1 MKWFIKCI
9 KNYTLFKGR
18 ASRTEFWYFIL
29 YWAIFYVIIIAV
41 DRVLGFNF
49 INLKT
54 LPFSEYIPLANLY
67 DEVGLLTVIYRPL
80 TILPSL
86 AVISRRLHDI
96 NRSGWWCLMCVTPLV
111 IILIIFLC
119 KKSDESE
126 NQFGLNPSSI
136 QTKNPAKE
144 KGLVQIDFH
153 FHHFFCKEK

>member
-41 DRVLGFNF
+41 DRVLGLNF

-67 DEVGLLTVIYRPL
+67 EEVGLLTVIYRPL

-86 AVISRRLHDI
+86 AVMSRRLHDI

-111 IILIIFLC
+111 IILFIFLC

-126 NQFGLNPSSI
+126 NKFGLNPTI
-136 QTKNPAKE
+136 
-144 KGLVQIDFH
+144 
-153 FHHFFCKEK
+153 

>member
-9 KNYTLFKGR
+9 KNYTLFRGR

-29 YWAIFYVIIIAV
+29 YWAIFYIIIIAV
-41 DRVLGFNF
+41 EKVIGLDF
-49 INLKT
+49 INLKA
-54 LPFSEYIPLANLY
+54 LLSSEYIPLENLY
-67 DEVGLLTVIYRPL
+67 DKVGLLTVIYRPL

-119 KKSDESE
+119 KKSDENE
-126 NQFGLNPSSI
+126 NQFGPKPPI
-136 QTKNPAKE
+136 
-144 KGLVQIDFH
+144 
-153 FHHFFCKEK
+153 

>member
-9 KNYTLFKGR
+9 KNYTLFRGR
-18 ASRTEFWYFIL
+18 SSRTELWYFIL
-29 YWAIFYVIIIAV
+29 YWAIFYIIIIAV
-41 DRVLGFNF
+41 EKVLGLDF
-49 INLKT
+49 INLKA

-67 DEVGLLTVIYRPL
+67 DKVGLLTVIYRPL

-119 KKSDESE
+119 KKSDENE
-126 NQFGLNPSSI
+126 NKFGLNPS
-136 QTKNPAKE
+136 
-144 KGLVQIDFH
+144 L
-153 FHHFFCKEK
+153 

>member
-1 MKWFIKCI
+1 MKWFIKCL

-41 DRVLGFNF
+41 EKVLGLDF
-49 INLKT
+49 INFKA
-54 LPFSEYIPLANLY
+54 LPFSEYIPLANLF
-67 DEVGLLTVIYRPL
+67 DKVGLLTVIYRPL

-126 NQFGLNPSSI
+126 NQYGAI
-136 QTKNPAKE
+136 PAN
-144 KGLVQIDFH
+144 
-153 FHHFFCKEK
+153 

>member
-9 KNYTLFKGR
+9 KNYTLFRGR
-18 ASRTEFWYFIL
+18 ASRTEFWYFLL

-41 DRVLGFNF
+41 EKVLGLDF
-49 INLKT
+49 INFKA

-67 DEVGLLTVIYRPL
+67 DKVGLLTVIYRPL

-126 NQFGLNPSSI
+126 NQFGLNPS
-136 QTKNPAKE
+136 
-144 KGLVQIDFH
+144 F
-153 FHHFFCKEK
+153 

>member
-1 MKWFIKCI
+1 MKCI

-41 DRVLGFNF
+41 DRVLGFNV

-54 LPFSEYIPLANLY
+54 LPFSEYIPLANLFE
-67 DEVGLLTVIYRPL
+67 EVGLLTVIYRPL

-96 NRSGWWCLMCVTPLV
+96 NRSGWWCLMCVTPLIV
-111 IILIIFLC
+111 ILIIFLC
-119 KKSDESE
+119 KKSDENE
-126 NQFGLNPSSI
+126 NQFGPKPS
-136 QTKNPAKE
+136 
-144 KGLVQIDFH
+144 L
-153 FHHFFCKEK
+153 

>member
-9 KNYTLFKGR
+9 KNYTLFRGR

-29 YWAIFYVIIIAV
+29 YWAIFYIIIIAV
-41 DRVLGFNF
+41 EKVLGLDF
-49 INLKT
+49 INLKA

-67 DEVGLLTVIYRPL
+67 NKVGLLTVIYRPL

-126 NQFGLNPSSI
+126 NQFGLNPS
-136 QTKNPAKE
+136 
-144 KGLVQIDFH
+144 L
-153 FHHFFCKEK
+153 

>member
-1 MKWFIKCI
+1 MP
-9 KNYTLFKGR
+9 
-18 ASRTEFWYFIL
+18 
-29 YWAIFYVIIIAV
+29 
-41 DRVLGFNF
+41 VLGFNF

-54 LPFSEYIPLANLY
+54 LPFSEYIPLANIY
-67 DEVGLLTVIYRPL
+67 EEVGLLTVIYRPL

-126 NQFGLNPSSI
+126 NQFGLNPS
-136 QTKNPAKE
+136 
-144 KGLVQIDFH
+144 L
-153 FHHFFCKEK
+153 

>member
-41 DRVLGFNF
+41 DRVLGVNV

-54 LPFSEYIPLANLY
+54 LPFSEYIPLANLFE
-67 DEVGLLTVIYRPL
+67 EVGLLTVIYRPL

-111 IILIIFLC
+111 VILIIFLC
-119 KKSDESE
+119 KKSDENK
-126 NQFGLNPSSI
+126 NQFGPKPS
-136 QTKNPAKE
+136 
-144 KGLVQIDFH
+144 L
-153 FHHFFCKEK
+153 

>member
-9 KNYTLFKGR
+9 KNYTLFRGR
-18 ASRTEFWYFIL
+18 SSRTERWYFIL
-29 YWAIFYVIIIAV
+29 YWAIFYIIIIAV
-41 DRVLGFNF
+41 EKVLGLDF
-49 INLKT
+49 INLKA

-67 DEVGLLTVIYRPL
+67 DKVGLLTVIYRPL

-119 KKSDESE
+119 KKSDENE
-126 NQFGLNPSSI
+126 NKFGLNPS
-136 QTKNPAKE
+136 
-144 KGLVQIDFH
+144 L
-153 FHHFFCKEK
+153 

>member
-9 KNYTLFKGR
+9 KNYTLFRGR
-18 ASRTEFWYFIL
+18 ASRTEFWYFLL

-41 DRVLGFNF
+41 EKVLGLDF
-49 INLKT
+49 INLKA

-67 DEVGLLTVIYRPL
+67 DKVGLLTVIYRPL

-126 NQFGLNPSSI
+126 NQFGLNPS
-136 QTKNPAKE
+136 
-144 KGLVQIDFH
+144 F
-153 FHHFFCKEK
+153 

>member
-1 MKWFIKCI
+1 MKWFIKCL

-18 ASRTEFWYFIL
+18 ASRAEFWYFIL

-41 DRVLGFNF
+41 DRVLGFNI

-54 LPFSEYIPLANLY
+54 LPLSEYIPLANFY
-67 DEVGLLTVIYRPL
+67 EEVGLLTVIYRPL

-111 IILIIFLC
+111 
-119 KKSDESE
+119 SYYSY
-126 NQFGLNPSSI
+126 
-136 QTKNPAKE
+136 
-144 KGLVQIDFH
+144 
-153 FHHFFCKEK
+153 HFFLQKK

>member
-9 KNYTLFKGR
+9 KNYTLFRGR
-18 ASRTEFWYFIL
+18 ASRTELWYFIL
-29 YWAIFYVIIIAV
+29 YWAIFYIIIIAV
-41 DRVLGFNF
+41 EKVLGLDF
-49 INLKT
+49 INLKA

-67 DEVGLLTVIYRPL
+67 NKVGLLTVIYRPL

-126 NQFGLNPSSI
+126 NQFGLNPS
-136 QTKNPAKE
+136 
-144 KGLVQIDFH
+144 F
-153 FHHFFCKEK
+153 

>member
-41 DRVLGFNF
+41 DRVLGFNV

-54 LPFSEYIPLANLY
+54 LPFSEYIPLANLFE
-67 DEVGLLTVIYRPL
+67 EVGLLTVIYRPL

-96 NRSGWWCLMCVTPLV
+96 NRSGWWCLMCVTPLIV
-111 IILIIFLC
+111 ILIIFLC
-119 KKSDESE
+119 KKSDENE
-126 NQFGLNPSSI
+126 NQFGPRPS
-136 QTKNPAKE
+136 
-144 KGLVQIDFH
+144 L
-153 FHHFFCKEK
+153 

>member
-9 KNYTLFKGR
+9 KNYTLFRGR
-18 ASRTEFWYFIL
+18 ASRTELWYFIL
-29 YWAIFYVIIIAV
+29 YWAIFYIIIIAV
-41 DRVLGFNF
+41 EKVLGLDF
-49 INLKT
+49 INLKA

-67 DEVGLLTVIYRPL
+67 DKVGLLTVIYRPL

-126 NQFGLNPSSI
+126 NQFGLNPS
-136 QTKNPAKE
+136 
-144 KGLVQIDFH
+144 F
-153 FHHFFCKEK
+153 

>member
-9 KNYTLFKGR
+9 KNYTLFRGR

-29 YWAIFYVIIIAV
+29 YWAIFYIIIIAV
-41 DRVLGFNF
+41 EKVLGLDF
-49 INLKT
+49 INLKA
-54 LPFSEYIPLANLY
+54 LPFSEYIPLENLY
-67 DEVGLLTVIYRPL
+67 DKVGLLTVIYRPL

-119 KKSDESE
+119 KKSDENE
-126 NQFGLNPSSI
+126 NKFGLNPS
-136 QTKNPAKE
+136 
-144 KGLVQIDFH
+144 L
-153 FHHFFCKEK
+153 